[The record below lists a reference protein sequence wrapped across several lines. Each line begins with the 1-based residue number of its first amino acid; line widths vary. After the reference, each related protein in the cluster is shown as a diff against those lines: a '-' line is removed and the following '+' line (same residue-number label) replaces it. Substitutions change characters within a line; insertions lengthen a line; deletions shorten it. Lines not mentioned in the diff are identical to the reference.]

1 MEENYNPLAALF
13 PDDEQQETDD
23 TPVITSTSEYNP
35 LAALFGDDTEV
46 VQAEKETAEVV
57 ATEQPKE
64 LEEVEYNPLAALFGD
79 DPLATQTTED
89 PAEYNPD
96 YALDVEKTFD
106 EFAKDQGYVDSVKEY
121 AISRYGD
128 TAVEQLEGK
137 SNEEVLE
144 LFLSEVRSFETN
156 SLNLS
161 SMIDYVRGASEKDK
175 QNFGFV
181 YSQLEK
187 MPGFMSEGG
196 GSAISAVGDY
206 LKFFVSDPINL
217 VGFGAGRVAASG
229 AKQAIL
235 QAFKTKGKEAA
246 IKEAGKLSLQAAKK
260 PIAVEAGFDL
270 VAGTIEDLG
279 RQSVKKEVGIIDDV
293 SVGEAMLIGGFQAV
307 AGGIATVGM
316 TAATARSGAKE
327 IVDQAEAIG
336 TKIAERAGAKE
347 LAEQQDSGYVFDP
360 INGYEVLEEIDLKSL
375 RSQVAGGELTEGQ
388 LQVEITQRVAKAASD
403 IVADMMHRGE
413 IVPAVQKMIDDGN
426 KASEIARTIL
436 SNEDIDSDLLSGA
449 LKRAGM
455 SVEDFLDVS
464 GVSLTDA
471 AKTMAS
477 YSNMGKLIKRTNEL
491 DPVAAKKIE
500 DAFGKED
507 ATVSALTKAHDFMMR
522 LDRERRAFMVSQ
534 IATTARN
541 VATAGMRLGM
551 ESAAKTMESSLYH
564 LGKGIGAVG
573 RGDASFEGFQ
583 KGLRQ
588 IAVDGFGTLAY
599 LADAGGSKELAN
611 TLLKHNPRLA
621 RIMDRSLQE
630 VDVDQTL
637 SKPAR
642 LVNTLNMLQD
652 TYFRRAV
659 FNESV
664 AKQLRATG
672 IDLDDFLLTG
682 KALPSK
688 VMERAVDEALSFTFA
703 RMPKRGGD
711 RVGDT
716 IGHHLIRINEALGP
730 LPGVVGIPVG
740 TGAFPF
746 GRFMFNAMQFQLD
759 YSPLSTVGAIT
770 NGSKGMFNKY
780 VRGISDAKTE
790 RQLAKAREQVG
801 KATVGTAAL
810 FAAIKYREEN
820 QDTKWYEFTDSE
832 GRPVDTRAFF
842 PISPY
847 LAVADFI
854 VKLKNNELDEAGIK
868 QVLEGLTGAQLRSGA
883 SSYMID
889 SFFENLESVTG
900 GSDGGGDIKIEKM
913 AEYVG
918 GYLGELVGAFTTP
931 AKMVG
936 DVMAQFDKDEAMIR
950 DARQIEGVG
959 AAERGVDAF
968 EKAAFR
974 GVPGLSGELPVKE
987 SPTQTD
993 PMIKQSPLLG
1003 QLTGVRPQKRRT
1015 DVQKELIDLGYE
1027 DYEIVPSTGDKAADA
1042 FVKRIM
1048 GRFVEDNLAREI
1060 SRPGYQ
1066 RLSDAKKKASM
1077 RNKLKRYRDISKKVG
1092 EAEASRGSRKEGKAF
1107 TPFDRAQWAKLSK
1120 GARKLADEY
1129 YMERYGMSVLDKQ
1142 AEEPNVNHF
1151 LVGKKIGST
1160 LNRVMK

>member
-1 MEENYNPLAALF
+1 MEK
-13 PDDEQQETDD
+13 
-23 TPVITSTSEYNP
+23 EYNP
-35 LAALFGDDTEV
+35 LEDLLGTEP
-46 VQAEKETAEVV
+46 EEVDASAV
-57 ATEQPKE
+57 EQPIT
-64 LEEVEYNPLAALFGD
+64 EYNPLEDLLGSAEQEQEEEQVRQEEVVAKEEIDYNPLEDLESDDSAL
-79 DPLATQTTED
+79 LAIED
-89 PAEYNPD
+89 PTEYD
-96 YALDVEKTFD
+96 LDVAKNFE
-106 EFAKDQGYVDSVKEY
+106 EFASDQGYVDSIKEY
-121 AISRYGD
+121 AISRYGKD
-128 TAVEQLEGK
+128 AEEQLKGK
-137 SNEEVLE
+137 SNDEILE
-144 LFLSEVRSFETN
+144 LFLSEVRGFETN
-156 SLNLS
+156 TLNLS
-161 SMIDYVRGASEKDK
+161 STLDYVRSASEEEK
-175 QNFGFV
+175 QNFGFI

-187 MPGFMSEGG
+187 MPGFVSEGG
-196 GSAISAVGDY
+196 GSALSAVGDY
-206 LKFFVSDPINL
+206 IKFFVSDPVNL
-217 VGFGAGRVAASG
+217 VGFGAGRVAATG

-246 IKEAGKLSLQAAKK
+246 IKEASKLSLQAAKK
-260 PIAVEAGFDL
+260 PLAVEMTADL
-270 VAGTIEDLG
+270 VTGTVEDLG
-279 RQSVKKEVGIIDDV
+279 RQSIEEEVGMADDV
-293 SVGEAMLIGGFQAV
+293 SLGEAMLV
-307 AGGIATVGM
+307 GGI
-316 TAATARSGAKE
+316 TAVTGGVLTTGLTAGTARKGAKE
-327 IVDQAEAIG
+327 IIEETEAI
-336 TKIAERAGAKE
+336 TTRIAERAAAKE

-360 INGYEVLEEIDLKSL
+360 VNGYEVLEEIDLKSL
-375 RSQVAGGELTEGQ
+375 RSQVEGGELTEGQ
-388 LQVEITQRVAKAASD
+388 LQVEITQRVAKAATE
-403 IVADMMHRGE
+403 IVADMMERGE

-426 KASEIARTIL
+426 KASEIARTVL

-449 LKRAGM
+449 LKRAGL

-491 DPVAAKKIE
+491 DPAAAKKIE
-500 DAFGKED
+500 DAFGQEN
-507 ATVSALTKAHDFMMR
+507 ATVSSLSKAHDFMMR

-551 ESAAKTMESSLYH
+551 ESVAKTMESSLYH
-564 LGKGIGAVG
+564 LGKAASSVV
-573 RGDASFEGFQ
+573 RGEASVAGVQ
-583 KGLRQ
+583 RGLRQ

-599 LADAGGSKELAN
+599 LADAGGSKQLAD

-672 IDLDDFLLTG
+672 VDLDEFLLTG

-711 RVGDT
+711 KIGDT
-716 IGHHLIRINEALGP
+716 IGYHFVRFNEALGP
-730 LPGVVGIPVG
+730 LPGVVGAPVG

-746 GRFMFNAMQFQLD
+746 ARFMVNAMQFQLD

-810 FAAIKYREEN
+810 FAAIKHREEN
-820 QDTKWYEFTDSE
+820 QDTKWYEVTDSE

-854 VKLKNNELDEAGIK
+854 VKLKNDELDEAGIK
-868 QVLEGLTGAQLRSGA
+868 QVFEGLTGAQLRSGA

-889 SFFENLESVTG
+889 SFFENLDSVTG
-900 GSDGGGDIKIEKM
+900 GGGVGDIKTEKM
-913 AEYVG
+913 AEYIG

-931 AKMVG
+931 VKIVG

-950 DARQIEGVG
+950 DARQIEGIG
-959 AAERGVDAF
+959 ASERGVDAF
-968 EKAAFR
+968 EKAALR
-974 GVPGLSGELPVKE
+974 SVPGLSSKLPVKE
-987 SPTQTD
+987 SPTQTG

-1042 FVKRIM
+1042 FVKKAM
-1048 GRFVEDNLAREI
+1048 GRFVESNLAKEI
-1060 SRPGYQ
+1060 SSPGYQ
-1066 RLSDAKKKASM
+1066 KLSDAKKKASM
-1077 RNKLKRYRDISKKVG
+1077 RNKLKRYRDISIKVG
-1092 EAEASRGSRKEGKAF
+1092 KAEASRGARKGGKAF
-1107 TPFDRAQWAKLSK
+1107 SPFDRAQWAKLSK

-1129 YMERYGMSVLDKQ
+1129 YMERYGKSVLDKQ

-1151 LVGKKIGST
+1151 LTGKKIGQI
-1160 LNRVMK
+1160 LNRVMQ